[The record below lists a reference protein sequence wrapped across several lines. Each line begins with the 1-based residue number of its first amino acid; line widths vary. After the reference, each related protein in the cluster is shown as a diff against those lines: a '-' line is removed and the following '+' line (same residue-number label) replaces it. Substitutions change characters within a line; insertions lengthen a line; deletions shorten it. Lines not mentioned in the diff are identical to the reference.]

1 VTITTTMTIT
11 ATTNITKTNTT
22 REISAR
28 TAGSGAVEKNGD
40 NA

>member
-11 ATTNITKTNTT
+11 TNNTTITT

-28 TAGSGAVEKNGD
+28 AAGSGAVDKNGD

>member
-11 ATTNITKTNTT
+11 TNNTTNTT

-28 TAGSGAVEKNGD
+28 AAGSGAVEENGD